1 MCSVFLSI
9 SDFSTLFL
17 KKFTGCFV
25 NVAGVLKIDFLN
37 WGNTAFVICDV
48 AMFPLFSHFVL
59 ILAYWTMKK
68 SKV

>member
-1 MCSVFLSI
+1 M
-9 SDFSTLFL
+9 
-17 KKFTGCFV
+17 

-37 WGNTAFVICDV
+37 WGNTAFIICDV